1 MKSLKTA
8 LIAFAAGLAG
18 AFTYM
23 ELAVDQEILAT
34 ADTTDVAFTANN
46 AIIEDNEP
54 YRVPSTSKSNNA
66 RPLDYNEDFVLASEK
81 STASVVFIQTL
92 SETEYRRGSWMDWF
106 FEPRSTQKIS
116 NGSGVIVSKDGYIV
130 TNNHVIQD
138 ADDINVIVG
147 KETFPAELI
156 GTDPST
162 DLALIKVNGAQ
173 LPAIALGNSSDVKV
187 GEWVIAVGN
196 PFNLTSTVTAGI
208 VSAKGRNINILRD
221 KFPLE
226 SFIQTDAAINP
237 GNSGGALVNT
247 KGELIGINTA
257 ILSRT
262 GSYAGYGFAVPVD
275 IVKKVFN
282 DLKTYGEVQKAF
294 MGAEYLDVDTDIK
307 ERMEL
312 NNVEG
317 VIIIDVRDGWA
328 ADKGGLKKGDVILKA
343 NDMEVENKAM
353 LEETLGYLYPGDK
366 LSLVIRRDGKVI
378 EKVVTLMN
386 REGTTD
392 VIRKSTYYSQS
403 LGVSFESVPKLE
415 REVLGIENGIRV
427 VKIENGF
434 FNRLDI
440 PEGFIITRIN
450 NAYIESPEEVAE
462 ILERIKGRVIISG
475 VDKRG
480 RKVYYPYVF

>member
-8 LIAFAAGLAG
+8 LIAFVAGLAG

-23 ELAVDQEILAT
+23 ELAVDREILAT

-46 AIIEDNEP
+46 AIVEDNEP

-162 DLALIKVNGAQ
+162 DLAVIKVNGAQ
-173 LPAIALGNSSDVKV
+173 LPAIELGNSSDVKV

-312 NNVEG
+312 NSVEG
-317 VIIIDVRDGWA
+317 VIIIDVRNGWA

-343 NDMEVENKAM
+343 NGKVVENKAM

-378 EKVVTLMN
+378 EKAVFLMN